1 MNYRHAFH
9 AGNFA
14 DVFKHA
20 LLCRIL
26 LYLQQKD
33 SAVRVIDTHAGAG
46 IYDLA
51 SEQAGRTQE
60 ADVGILRLQAETL
73 QADAAELLRP
83 YLAIVAA
90 VQKPNRLGYP
100 GSPEI
105 IARLLRT
112 QDRATFNEL
121 HPEDSAR
128 LARRY
133 REDKRITLRAGDAW
147 QAWKALV
154 PPVERR
160 GLVLVDPPFEQ
171 PREFERLATGL
182 RDAHRRWATGISA
195 LWYPIKA
202 RRDVNDFKRFLA
214 EQALAPTLCL
224 ELLTDRQA
232 PVGALAG
239 CGLIVVNPPWTLL
252 AEAQRILPCLAKVL
266 GQSRRSGWEAF
277 YLVAER

>member
-20 LLCRIL
+20 FLTRLL
-26 LYLQQKD
+26 LYLHLKET
-33 SAVRVIDTHAGAG
+33 AFRVIDTHAGTG
-46 IYDLA
+46 LYDLA
-51 SEQAGRTQE
+51 SEEAGRTRE
-60 ADVGILRLQAETL
+60 AEDGIMRLQAASL
-73 QADAAELLRP
+73 PPAVAELLAP
-83 YLAIVAA
+83 YLRIVAA
-90 VQKPNRLGYP
+90 VQTPQKLGYP

-105 IARLLRT
+105 IARLLRP

-121 HPEDSAR
+121 HPDDGVR

-133 REDKRITLRAGDAW
+133 RGDKRITVQHLDAW

-171 PREFERLATGL
+171 PREFERLATGVVE
-182 RDAHRRWATGISA
+182 AHRRWATGVSA

-202 RRDVNDFKRFLA
+202 GRDVNDFKRWLG
-214 EQALAPTLCL
+214 EQAIAPTLCL
-224 ELLTDRQA
+224 ELLIDRRA
-232 PVGALAG
+232 PVGTLSG
-239 CGLIVVNPPWTLL
+239 CGLIVLNPPWTLL
-252 AEAQRILPCLAKVL
+252 AEAQRILPHFATIL
-266 GQSRRSGWEAF
+266 GQSRQAGWEAF
-277 YLVAER
+277 HIVAEK